1 MIRYTAFVNTDA
13 PALVE
18 LWNRQSGRRSL
29 TQPMALLVLEECV
42 FGKPYFDRHG
52 LVVARED
59 DRVVGFAHAGFA
71 VSADGQRLS
80 REVGAVHLLV
90 VAEHPQRESIARG
103 LLAAGE
109 SYLVQQGASTLWAG
123 CTLPAHGFYLGLYG
137 HSESPGVLESDA
149 DSLALFREA
158 GYTEVEHHTVLQ
170 RPLANFRPPVDRK
183 QVQLRR
189 LYHVESEANPPVAS
203 WLEAWRLEPFE
214 RVHHRL
220 FMRGAAEPC
229 GSVRVRYREP
239 VPGDPRPDVLS
250 LEDLHVP
257 AERRG
262 QGLGA
267 FLLAEALRTAQAKGL
282 TLAEVQVS
290 QHNPPALTLF
300 RKLGFQP
307 IDRGW
312 VLRKAGGGQPGP
324 GLGG

>member
-1 MIRYTAFVNTDA
+1 MIRYAAFVNTDA

-29 TQPMALLVLEECV
+29 TQPMTLLVLEEWV
-42 FGKPYFDRHG
+42 FSKPYFDRHG
-52 LVVARED
+52 LLVAKED
-59 DRVVGFAHAGFA
+59 DRLVGFAHAGFA
-71 VSADGQRLS
+71 VSADGLRLS
-80 REVGAVHLLV
+80 REAGAVHLIV

-109 SYLVQQGASTLWAG
+109 SYLVQQGADTLWAG

-149 DSLALFREA
+149 DSLALFRNA
-158 GYTEVEHHTVLQ
+158 GYAEVEQHTVLQ

-189 LYHVESEANPPVAS
+189 QYHIESEANPPLAS
-203 WLEAWRLEPFE
+203 WLEAWRLGPFE

-250 LEDLHVP
+250 LEDLQVP

-267 FLLAEALRTAQAKGL
+267 FLLAEALRTALAKGL

-290 QHNPPALTLF
+290 HHNPPALTLF
-300 RKLGFQP
+300 KKLGFQQ

-312 VLRKAGGGQPGP
+312 VLCKTGCGQGRPSP
-324 GLGG
+324 V